1 MTAPTKPTTYE
12 EALAAS
18 KQLQAAANTPPD
30 PAATVTAMS
39 EQIIA
44 ARDKS
49 AEFAKTQIQRLW
61 STVNPYSDRQVK
73 AFAAQAAQL
82 MESAQAAAARVAAA
96 GQSKQ
101 LASLGIP
108 VNAAPAVPVDVR
120 APAAVIKRGQ
130 LRLDRAASTVT
141 YTGPGDGVKVST
153 ADMSTR
159 AIFERPAETYRYVV
173 SKGGVDAAKQ
183 ASDRIDSLIDDNL
196 MLSQRLAQQQVL
208 AQAVNLD
215 DNGNHRG
222 KHGVKV
228 IGYRRV
234 IHPEQSRGGTCGMC
248 IAASDRIYKVA
259 QLMPIH
265 AHCKCT
271 IAPVTEDHDPADD
284 VNAVDLRQLYK
295 HAGGNTGAHLKRTRY
310 QVDEHGELGPV
321 LVPKSKYKPRSD
333 KSKRRA
339 GGNAG
344 IDSKPESKA
353 DVASRHLPLLEKSLA
368 DLRARG
374 VAEDS
379 SQVIYHKDQ
388 IERLRNDLSR
398 TASGGPAQ
406 PKKPVQARKPDVPPK
421 PGGGSGGGG
430 GGDDGGRG
438 RNVGGASGWDDEWN
452 EEERSHRQNALG
464 IEANGERLTGR
475 EIMFVESL
483 QRHHGG
489 DIEWISRDYSEQK
502 PTNDFIWKSNGGL
515 RAELKSTVP
524 RYGTIAKHIRDA
536 VKKARAQDVVKD
548 NFVIDIGPRALSP
561 KLRTQL
567 SAYNRRNPDNR
578 VARLW
583 VMSSGGTKLDALGLD

>member
-1 MTAPTKPTTYE
+1 MTAPAKPTTYE
-12 EALAAS
+12 EALAAA

-61 STVNPYSDRQVK
+61 VTVNPYSDRQVK

-108 VNAAPAVPVDVR
+108 VNAAPSVPVDVR

-130 LRLDRAASTVT
+130 LRLDRAASTVS
-141 YTGPGDGVKVST
+141 YAGPGDDVKVSA

-159 AIFERPAETYRYVV
+159 AIFERPAQTYRYVV

-259 QLMPIH
+259 ELLPLH

-295 HAGGNTGAHLKRTRY
+295 HAGGNTVAHLKRTRY

-321 LVPKSKYKPRSD
+321 LVPKSKYKPRSV

-339 GGNAG
+339 GGNEG
-344 IDSKPESKA
+344 IDSTPESKA
-353 DVASRHLPLLEKSLA
+353 DVARRLLPGFENSLA
-368 DLRARG
+368 DLRKRG
-374 VAEDS
+374 LPEDS
-379 SQVIYHKDQ
+379 KQVAFHKDQ
-388 IERLRNDLSR
+388 IARLRGDFNAEKSPA
-398 TASGGPAQ
+398 TAGGRGGGP
-406 PKKPVQARKPDVPPK
+406 PPPRKPRGRAAAEHGDDDRIPPHVRSHILDGD
-421 PGGGSGGGG
+421 PRGGGG
-430 GGDDGGRG
+430 HRHDSTTP
-438 RNVGGASGWDDEWN
+438 NKTLFPASWDDEKIL
-452 EEERSHRQNALG
+452 SAIRQTLDDHYTTSDDHPKLFDPNFRNLYSIIDGVRMLVRVSKADNKVTTAYPLD
-464 IEANGERLTGR
+464 GEGVYRTPKRPGR
-475 EIMFVESL
+475 E
-483 QRHHGG
+483 
-489 DIEWISRDYSEQK
+489 
-502 PTNDFIWKSNGGL
+502 
-515 RAELKSTVP
+515 
-524 RYGTIAKHIRDA
+524 
-536 VKKARAQDVVKD
+536 KK
-548 NFVIDIGPRALSP
+548 
-561 KLRTQL
+561 QL
-567 SAYNRRNPDNR
+567 S
-578 VARLW
+578 L
-583 VMSSGGTKLDALGLD
+583 GTVEEIPLPHGRE